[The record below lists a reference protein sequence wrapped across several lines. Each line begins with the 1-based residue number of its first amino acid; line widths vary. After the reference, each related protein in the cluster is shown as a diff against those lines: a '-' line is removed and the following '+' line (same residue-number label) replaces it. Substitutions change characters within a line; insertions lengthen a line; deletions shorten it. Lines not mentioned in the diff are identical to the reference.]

1 MESSDTLQASSNT
14 SMLPLSMSPDASSP
28 VATRKRYTLR
38 GRCLVLLVCLAVIV
52 CLILLVRTTLIP
64 CWTTANEMA
73 FINKV
78 VAGGGPGP
86 VPLQH
91 AHSHNDYERPLPL
104 TGALAL
110 GFCSVEADVH
120 LSGGKLYIGH
130 VVAGS
135 DTIEDIYLTPLAAR
149 IAASSIGTVYNRS
162 TRLGLCETVTLL
174 VDLKTTTTEAW
185 DVLEALLRRPDF
197 QALTGCGGQAATLA
211 TAAATGV
218 KWPPL
223 MVIVSGISQGA
234 APAFAAHMVSKGT
247 SRCSWLDG
255 RDPATADANVQ
266 SVARMYSRAWGGD
279 LENSATLLRSYVA
292 AAHALGARVRFWNS
306 PDTAA
311 QWKRLLAAGVDIIS
325 TDQLS
330 ALYAFLN
337 G

>member
-1 MESSDTLQASSNT
+1 MESSDTHASTNT
-14 SMLPLSMSPDASSP
+14 CMLPLYMSPDTPSP
-28 VATRKRYTLR
+28 LATRKRNTMRRSLA
-38 GRCLVLLVCLAVIV
+38 VTACLAVIV
-52 CLILLVRTTLIP
+52 CLTILLVRTTL

-120 LSGGKLYIGH
+120 LSDGKLYIGH
-130 VVAGS
+130 VFAGN
-135 DTIEDIYLTPLAAR
+135 DTIEDMYLTPLAAR

-197 QALTGCGGQAATLA
+197 QALTGSGGQVATVA
-211 TAAATGV
+211 TAAATRVRG
-218 KWPPL
+218 PPL
-223 MVIVSGISQGA
+223 MVIVSGISSSA

-279 LENSATLLRSYVA
+279 LENSATLLRYVA
-292 AAHALGARVRFWNS
+292 AAHVLGARVRFWNS